1 LQELKGTDFSAGSA
15 LYSRQLHNSY
25 TGITHRKKK
34 RKAFFGVVQ
43 IEKMATKRKKY
54 TAYFEEQR
62 KPAIQKKRGALREDT
77 SHLNTEQA
85 LIILM

>member
-1 LQELKGTDFSAGSA
+1 
-15 LYSRQLHNSY
+15 
-25 TGITHRKKK
+25 
-34 RKAFFGVVQ
+34 
-43 IEKMATKRKKY
+43 MATKRTKY

-85 LIILM
+85 LIIPM